1 MSQDAATVTGLF
13 RMLILAAALSLLPVA
28 GQAAFTKLDPVPGDL
43 ADPPRQS
50 LETKRASLLSR
61 LSGIKGQGN
70 AFNAKCK
77 SVEEG
82 STQERD
88 CRSELKE
95 LQGLKAAYNRDA
107 GRFNATLGA
116 AKDKVVAAFLGRNAA
131 AIEK

>member
-70 AFNAKCK
+70 A
-77 SVEEG
+77 
-82 STQERD
+82 
-88 CRSELKE
+88 
-95 LQGLKAAYNRDA
+95 
-107 GRFNATLGA
+107 
-116 AKDKVVAAFLGRNAA
+116 
-131 AIEK
+131 